1 MNVPLNINWQQILL
15 HLFNF
20 IILAGGLYILLY
32 KPVKN
37 FMQKREDYY
46 REIDDAAK
54 AKLNAAESAKT
65 EYAEKLKDVQKEID
79 GIKSAAAAE
88 ADKAA
93 KERIAAA
100 ENEKNKIIE
109 DAKRTAQAEKDKIL
123 LEANSEI
130 ENMVSAAIDKV
141 LSPKS
146 GNSIDEFLDAVRKE

>member
-54 AKLNAAESAKT
+54 AKLNAAENAKT

-88 ADKAA
+88 ADKTA

-100 ENEKNKIIE
+100 ENEKN
-109 DAKRTAQAEKDKIL
+109 KIL

>member
-46 REIDDAAK
+46 RDIDDAAK
-54 AKLNAAESAKT
+54 AKLNAAENAKT

-93 KERIAAA
+93 KERITAA